1 MNRKFNDQFQ
11 SNCYLNFFY
20 KANLWE
26 RKQRQSKAI
35 LELTLLPFHLFVFT
49 CPIVLA
55 TLNHIDPVLAQ
66 NASGATQKGYN
77 LLKKGWVDDA
87 IKEFKKALQANPQSL
102 QAKLGLAIAYNRTG
116 DIDKAFQTYQEVL
129 QIDPQN
135 QAALRIVGMMGTYKP
150 EWNKPGIDALN
161 ILLELSPGDVQSRYY
176 RALLFSYQGQFSKS
190 IADFEIVLANNPTPE
205 AIIGAAQTYSYS
217 GDYQKA
223 SELFNRYKA
232 TGKQITDYAAVAY
245 ALTLRKTG
253 NPQQA
258 ISILKSQLQRS
269 EELDEL
275 AILTRAEL
283 SQAYIANKQEAE
295 ALAVLQPLEGREDA
309 ILPLARALNE
319 IRKNTDNPGLADRVA
334 NLYRQALA
342 NKPNPSSNL
351 LREIANVFTGLPEG
365 EETALQIYRRLAV
378 QLPSDRSLVVRQLG
392 LEYKLGMISKA
403 YLNQRLVTNLQDFP
417 RETGELK
424 ELGLALA
431 DIDSPSPQL
440 LTAYQNMLQAGVNV
454 PFLNFRVAQMYLQLE
469 NTIQARQALAN
480 YTATNEG
487 ANDMAT
493 QLLAAEIE
501 RREGNL
507 EASAQRYFAILNEN
521 PQSDITD
528 GALRGLVGVRVQ
540 QKRFDEALVV
550 YDQLLKRNPNDI
562 TAQLGQT
569 SVAYQAKRI
578 SKPQAEAVLD
588 NWLATQKAT
597 NTPPELYSL
606 VTQLPTDPN
615 REALYNY
622 LVEVDPSSIRLQQ
635 RLLESI
641 ALRSPGEARL
651 RMKQLIANSPNDA
664 KSQQR
669 VALLAKAIG
678 DLEMASEAYE
688 NILKEEPDD
697 IDALAALGGI
707 RFEQRRFESAEQI
720 YSTVLEQ
727 NPQDTEA
734 RRALAGLNT
743 IFDRPIAAMKA
754 LEQLQIE
761 QIATGEQDPEIS
773 TQMQQIQE
781 DFLQRRGFQPPWESY
796 ERRGKR

>member
-1 MNRKFNDQFQ
+1 MNRKFNL
-11 SNCYLNFFY
+11 SLFY
-20 KANLWE
+20 KANLWQQK
-26 RKQRQSKAI
+26 RKRQSKTI
-35 LELTLLPFHLFVFT
+35 VGITLLPFHLFVFT

-55 TLNHIDPVLAQ
+55 TLNNIEPVQAQ
-66 NASGATQKGYN
+66 ASGATQKGYN

-87 IKEFKKALQANPQSL
+87 IKAFQQALRSNPQSL
-102 QAKLGLAIAYNRTG
+102 QAKLGLAIAYNRAG
-116 DIDKAFQTYQEVL
+116 QIEDAFQAYQEVL
-129 QIDPQN
+129 AQDPSN
-135 QAALRIVGMMGTYKP
+135 QAALKIVGMMGTYRP
-150 EWNKPGIDALN
+150 EWNKPGIKALN
-161 ILLELSPGDVQSRYY
+161 TLLELNPEDVQSRYY
-176 RALLFSYQGQFSKS
+176 RALLFSYQGRFSES
-190 IADFEIVLANNPTPE
+190 VADFEIVLANNPTPE

-232 TGKQITDYAAVAY
+232 SGKEITDYAAVAY

-258 ISILKSQLQRS
+258 IAILESQLQRS
-269 EELDEL
+269 ETIDQL
-275 AILTRAEL
+275 AILTRAQL
-283 SQAYIANKQEAE
+283 SQAYIANKQPAE
-295 ALAVLQPLEGREDA
+295 ALAVLDPLEGREDA

-319 IRKNTDNPGLADRVA
+319 IRKNTDNPSLAQRVA

-342 NKPNPSSNL
+342 NKPNPSPSL
-351 LREIANVFTGLPEG
+351 LREIANVFTGLPQG
-365 EETALQIYRRLAV
+365 EETALQIYRRLAST
-378 QLPSDRSLVVRQLG
+378 LPNDKSLMVRQLG
-392 LEYKLGMISKA
+392 LEYKLAMVSKTD
-403 YLNQRLVTNLQDFP
+403 LNQRLATTLQNLPTESAQLQ
-417 RETGELK
+417 ELA
-424 ELGLALA
+424 LALA
-431 DIDSPSPQL
+431 DIDAPSSQL
-440 LTAYQNMLQAGVNV
+440 LPAYQNILQTGVNV
-454 PFLNFRVAQMYLQLE
+454 PFLNFRVAQMYLELE
-469 NTIQARQALAN
+469 NTIQARQALAA
-480 YTATNEG
+480 YTATSAG
-487 ANDMAT
+487 SQDMAT

-507 EASAQRYFAILNEN
+507 EASAQRYFAVLNEN
-521 PQSDITD
+521 PQSDIID

-550 YDQLLKRNPNDI
+550 YEQVIKRNPEDI

-622 LVEVDPSSIRLQQ
+622 LVELDPSSIRLQQ
-635 RLLESI
+635 RLLETI
-641 ALRSPGEARL
+641 AQRNPAEARM
-651 RMKQLIANSPNDA
+651 RMKQLIANAPNNN
-664 KSQQR
+664 KIQQR

-678 DLEMASEAYE
+678 DLKTASEAYE

-707 RFEQRRFESAEQI
+707 RFEQRRFGSAEQI

-727 NPQDTEA
+727 NPQDTQA
-734 RRALAGLNT
+734 RRALAGLNA
-743 IFDRPIAAMKA
+743 IFDKPLAAMKA

-761 QIATGEQDPEIS
+761 QIASGEKDPEIS
-773 TQMQQIQE
+773 NQMQQIQE

-796 ERRGKR
+796 ERRGKN

>member
-1 MNRKFNDQFQ
+1 MMCKVAITVL
-11 SNCYLNFFY
+11 YFF
-20 KANLWE
+20 
-26 RKQRQSKAI
+26 
-35 LELTLLPFHLFVFT
+35 
-49 CPIVLA
+49 PI
-55 TLNHIDPVLAQ
+55 
-66 NASGATQKGYN
+66 KG
-77 LLKKGWVDDA
+77 
-87 IKEFKKALQANPQSL
+87 
-102 QAKLGLAIAYNRTG
+102 R
-116 DIDKAFQTYQEVL
+116 
-129 QIDPQN
+129 
-135 QAALRIVGMMGTYKP
+135 
-150 EWNKPGIDALN
+150 
-161 ILLELSPGDVQSRYY
+161 
-176 RALLFSYQGQFSKS
+176 FSESV
-190 IADFEIVLANNPTPE
+190 ADFEIVLANNPTPE

-223 SELFNRYKA
+223 KELFNRYKA
-232 TGKQITDYAAVAY
+232 SGKQITDYAAVAY

-253 NPQQA
+253 NPQEA
-258 ISILKSQLQRS
+258 IAILESQLQRS
-269 EELDEL
+269 ETLDQL
-275 AILTRAEL
+275 AILARAQL

-295 ALAVLQPLEGREDA
+295 ALAVLDPLEGREDA

-319 IRKNTDNPGLADRVA
+319 IRKNTDNPSLAQRVA

-342 NKPNPSSNL
+342 NKPNPSPSL
-351 LREIANVFTGLPEG
+351 LREIANVFTGLPQG
-365 EETALQIYRRLAV
+365 EETALQIYRRLAST
-378 QLPSDRSLVVRQLG
+378 LPNDKSLMVRQLG
-392 LEYKLGMISKA
+392 LEYKLGMVSKSD
-403 YLNQRLVTNLQDFP
+403 LKQRLATTLQNLP
-417 RETGELK
+417 TESVELQ
-424 ELGLALA
+424 ELALALA
-431 DIDSPSPQL
+431 DIDAPSPQL
-440 LTAYQNMLQAGVNV
+440 LPVYQNLLQTGVNV

-469 NTIQARQALAN
+469 NTIQARQALAA
-480 YTATNEG
+480 YTATSAG
-487 ANDMAT
+487 SQDMAT

-507 EASAQRYFAILNEN
+507 EASAQRYFAVLNEN
-521 PQSDITD
+521 PKSDIID

-550 YDQLLKRNPNDI
+550 YEQVIKRNPEDI

-635 RLLESI
+635 RLLETI
-641 ALRSPGEARL
+641 AQRNPAEARL
-651 RMKQLIANSPNDA
+651 RMKQLMKNAPNNGN
-664 KSQQR
+664 SQQR

-678 DLEMASEAYE
+678 DLKMASEAYE

-707 RFEQRRFESAEQI
+707 RFEQRRFSSAEQI

-734 RRALAGLNT
+734 RRALAGLNA
-743 IFDRPIAAMKA
+743 IFDRPLAAMKA

-761 QIATGEQDPEIS
+761 QIASGEKDPDIAN
-773 TQMQQIQE
+773 QMQQIQE

-796 ERRGKR
+796 ERRGKN

>member
-1 MNRKFNDQFQ
+1 MNHK
-11 SNCYLNFFY
+11 LNLNLFY
-20 KANLWE
+20 KANLWQQK
-26 RKQRQSKAI
+26 RKIQSKTI
-35 LELTLLPFHLFVFT
+35 VGITLLPFHLFVFT

-55 TLNHIDPVLAQ
+55 TLNNIEPVQAQ
-66 NASGATQKGYN
+66 SSGATQKGYN

-87 IKEFKKALQANPQSL
+87 IKAFQQALRSNPQSL
-102 QAKLGLAIAYNRTG
+102 QAKLGLAIAYNRAG
-116 DIDKAFQTYQEVL
+116 QIEDAFQAYQEVL
-129 QIDPQN
+129 TQDPSN
-135 QAALRIVGMMGTYKP
+135 QAALKIVGMMGTYRP
-150 EWNKPGIDALN
+150 EWNKPGIKALN
-161 ILLELSPGDVQSRYY
+161 TLLELNPDDVQSRYY
-176 RALLFSYQGQFSKS
+176 RALLFSYQGRFSES
-190 IADFEIVLANNPTPE
+190 VADFEIVLANNPTPE

-223 SELFNRYKA
+223 KELFNRYKA
-232 TGKQITDYAAVAY
+232 SGKEITDYAAVAY

-258 ISILKSQLQRS
+258 IAILESQLERS
-269 EELDEL
+269 ETLDQL
-275 AILTRAEL
+275 AILARAQL
-283 SQAYIANKQEAE
+283 SQAYITNKQEAE
-295 ALAVLQPLEGREDA
+295 ALAVLDPLEGVEEA

-319 IRKNTDNPGLADRVA
+319 IRKNTDNASLAQRVA

-342 NKPNPSSNL
+342 NNPNPSTSL
-351 LREIANVFTGLPEG
+351 LREIANVFTGLPQG
-365 EETALQIYRRLAV
+365 EETALQIYRRLAST
-378 QLPSDRSLVVRQLG
+378 LPNDKSLMVRQLG
-392 LEYKLGMISKA
+392 LEYKLGMVSKSD
-403 YLNQRLVTNLQDFP
+403 LNQRLATTLQNLPTQSVQLQ
-417 RETGELK
+417 ELA
-424 ELGLALA
+424 LALA
-431 DIDSPSPQL
+431 DIDAPSPQL
-440 LTAYQNMLQAGVNV
+440 LSVYQNILQTGVNV
-454 PFLNFRVAQMYLQLE
+454 PFLNFRVAQIYLELE
-469 NTIQARQALAN
+469 NTIQARQSLAA
-480 YTATNEG
+480 YTATSVG
-487 ANDMAT
+487 SQDMAT

-521 PQSDITD
+521 PKEEITD

-550 YDQLLKRNPNDI
+550 YEQVIKRNPQDI
-562 TAQLGQT
+562 TARLGLT

-578 SKPQAEAVLD
+578 SKPEAEAVLD

-622 LVEVDPSSIRLQQ
+622 LVEVDPNSIRLQQ
-635 RLLESI
+635 HLLETI
-641 ALRSPGEARL
+641 AQRNPAEARL
-651 RMKQLIANSPNDA
+651 RMKQLIANAPNNA
-664 KSQQR
+664 NSQQR
-669 VALLAKAIG
+669 VALLAKAVG
-678 DLEMASEAYE
+678 DLKMAGEAYE

-734 RRALAGLNT
+734 RRALAGLNA
-743 IFDRPIAAMKA
+743 IFDKPIAAMKA

-761 QIATGEQDPEIS
+761 QIASGEKDPEIS
-773 TQMQQIQE
+773 NQMQQIQE

-796 ERRGKR
+796 ERRGKN

>member
-1 MNRKFNDQFQ
+1 MNRKFNL
-11 SNCYLNFFY
+11 SLFY
-20 KANLWE
+20 KANLWQQK
-26 RKQRQSKAI
+26 RKKQSKTI
-35 LELTLLPFHLFVFT
+35 VGITLLPFHLFVFT

-55 TLNHIDPVLAQ
+55 TLNNIEPVQAQ
-66 NASGATQKGYN
+66 SSGATQKGYN

-87 IKEFKKALQANPQSL
+87 IKAFQQALRSNPQSL
-102 QAKLGLAIAYNRTG
+102 QAKLGLAIAYNRAG
-116 DIDKAFQTYQEVL
+116 QIEDAFQAYQEVL
-129 QIDPQN
+129 AQDPSN
-135 QAALRIVGMMGTYKP
+135 QAALKIVGMMGTYRP
-150 EWNKPGIDALN
+150 EWNKPGIKALN
-161 ILLELSPGDVQSRYY
+161 TLLSLNPDDVQSRYY
-176 RALLFSYQGQFSKS
+176 RALLFSYQGRFSES
-190 IADFEIVLANNPTPE
+190 VADFEIVLANNPTPE

-223 SELFNRYKA
+223 KELFNRYKA
-232 TGKQITDYAAVAY
+232 SGKEITDYAAVAY

-258 ISILKSQLQRS
+258 IAILESQLQRS
-269 EELDEL
+269 ETLDQL
-275 AILTRAEL
+275 AILTRAQL
-283 SQAYIANKQEAE
+283 SQAYIANKQPAE
-295 ALAVLQPLEGREDA
+295 ALAVLDPLEGREDA

-319 IRKNTDNPGLADRVA
+319 IRKNTDNPSLAQRVA

-342 NKPNPSSNL
+342 NKPNPSPSL
-351 LREIANVFTGLPEG
+351 LREIANVFTGLPQG
-365 EETALQIYRRLAV
+365 EETALQIYRRLAST
-378 QLPSDRSLVVRQLG
+378 LPNDKSLMVRQLG
-392 LEYKLGMISKA
+392 LEYKLGMVSKTD
-403 YLNQRLVTNLQDFP
+403 LNQRLATTLQNLPTESAQLQ
-417 RETGELK
+417 ELA
-424 ELGLALA
+424 LALA
-431 DIDSPSPQL
+431 DIDAPSSQL
-440 LTAYQNMLQAGVNV
+440 LPAYQNILQTGVNV
-454 PFLNFRVAQMYLQLE
+454 PFLNFRVAQMYLELE
-469 NTIQARQALAN
+469 NTIQARQALAA
-480 YTATNEG
+480 YTATSAG
-487 ANDMAT
+487 SQDMAT

-507 EASAQRYFAILNEN
+507 EASAQRYFAVLNEN
-521 PQSDITD
+521 PQSDIID

-550 YDQLLKRNPNDI
+550 YEQVIKRNPEDI

-615 REALYNY
+615 RESLYNY
-622 LVEVDPSSIRLQQ
+622 LVEIDPSSIRLQQ

-641 ALRSPGEARL
+641 AQRNPAEARL
-651 RMKQLIANSPNDA
+651 RMKQLIANAPNNGN
-664 KSQQR
+664 SQQR
-669 VALLAKAIG
+669 VALLAKAVG
-678 DLEMASEAYE
+678 DLKMASEAYE

-707 RFEQRRFESAEQI
+707 RFEQRRFGSAEQI

-734 RRALAGLNT
+734 RRALAGLNA
-743 IFDRPIAAMKA
+743 IFDKPLAAMKA

-761 QIATGEQDPEIS
+761 QIASGEKDPEIS
-773 TQMQQIQE
+773 NQMQQIQE

-796 ERRGKR
+796 ERRGKN

>member
-1 MNRKFNDQFQ
+1 MNRKFN
-11 SNCYLNFFY
+11 LWLFY
-20 KANLWE
+20 KANLWQQK
-26 RKQRQSKAI
+26 RKTQSKTI
-35 LELTLLPFHLFVFT
+35 VGITLLPFHLFVFT

-55 TLNHIDPVLAQ
+55 TLNNIEPVQAQ
-66 NASGATQKGYN
+66 ASGATQKGYN

-87 IKEFKKALQANPQSL
+87 IKAFQQALRSNPQSL
-102 QAKLGLAIAYNRTG
+102 QAKLGLAIAYNRAG
-116 DIDKAFQTYQEVL
+116 QIEDAFQAYQEVL
-129 QIDPQN
+129 AQDPSN
-135 QAALRIVGMMGTYKP
+135 QAALKIVGMMGTYRP
-150 EWNKPGIDALN
+150 EWNKPGIKALN
-161 ILLELSPGDVQSRYY
+161 TLLELNPEDVQSRYY
-176 RALLFSYQGQFSKS
+176 RALLFSYQGRFSES
-190 IADFEIVLANNPTPE
+190 VADFEIVLANNPTPE

-232 TGKQITDYAAVAY
+232 SGKEITDYAAVAY

-258 ISILKSQLQRS
+258 IAILENQLQRS
-269 EELDEL
+269 ETIDQL
-275 AILTRAEL
+275 AILTRAQL
-283 SQAYIANKQEAE
+283 SQAYITNKQPAE
-295 ALAVLQPLEGREDA
+295 ALAVLDPLEGREDA

-319 IRKNTDNPGLADRVA
+319 IRKNTDNPSLAQRVA
-334 NLYRQALA
+334 SLYRQALA
-342 NKPNPSSNL
+342 NKPNPSPSL
-351 LREIANVFTGLPEG
+351 LREIANVFTGLPQG
-365 EETALQIYRRLAV
+365 EETALQIYRRLAST
-378 QLPSDRSLVVRQLG
+378 LPNDKSLMVRQLG
-392 LEYKLGMISKA
+392 LEYKLGMVSKTD
-403 YLNQRLVTNLQDFP
+403 LNQRLATTLQNLPTESAQLQ
-417 RETGELK
+417 ELA
-424 ELGLALA
+424 LALA
-431 DIDSPSPQL
+431 DIDAPSSQL
-440 LTAYQNMLQAGVNV
+440 LPAYQNILQTGVNV
-454 PFLNFRVAQMYLQLE
+454 PFLNFRVAQMYLELE
-469 NTIQARQALAN
+469 NTIQARQALAA
-480 YTATNEG
+480 YTATSAG
-487 ANDMAT
+487 SQDMAT

-507 EASAQRYFAILNEN
+507 EASAQRYFAVLNEN
-521 PQSDITD
+521 PQSDIID

-550 YDQLLKRNPNDI
+550 YEQVIKRNPEDI

-622 LVEVDPSSIRLQQ
+622 LVELDPSSIRLQQ

-641 ALRSPGEARL
+641 AQRNPAEARM
-651 RMKQLIANSPNDA
+651 RMKQLIANAPNNN
-664 KSQQR
+664 KVQQR

-678 DLEMASEAYE
+678 DLKTASEAYE

-707 RFEQRRFESAEQI
+707 RFEQRRFNSAEEI

-727 NPQDTEA
+727 NPQDTQA
-734 RRALAGLNT
+734 RRALAGLNA
-743 IFDRPIAAMKA
+743 IFDKPLAAMKA

-761 QIATGEQDPEIS
+761 QIASGEKDPGIS
-773 TQMQQIQE
+773 NQMQQIQE

-796 ERRGKR
+796 ERRGKN

>member
-1 MNRKFNDQFQ
+1 MNHKFN
-11 SNCYLNFFY
+11 LNLFY
-20 KANLWE
+20 KANLWQQK
-26 RKQRQSKAI
+26 RKRQSKTI
-35 LELTLLPFHLFVFT
+35 VGITLLPFHLFVFT

-55 TLNHIDPVLAQ
+55 TLNNIKPVQAQ
-66 NASGATQKGYN
+66 SSGATKKGYD

-87 IKEFKKALQANPQSL
+87 IKAFQQALRSNPQSL
-102 QAKLGLAIAYNRTG
+102 QAKLGLAIAYNRAG
-116 DIDKAFQTYQEVL
+116 QIEDAFQAYQQVL
-129 QIDPQN
+129 ALDPSN
-135 QAALRIVGMMGTYKP
+135 QAALKIVGMMGTYRP
-150 EWNKPGIDALN
+150 EWNKPGIKALN
-161 ILLELSPGDVQSRYY
+161 TLLELNPDDVQSRYY
-176 RALLFSYQGQFSKS
+176 RALLYSYQGQFSES
-190 IADFEIVLANNPTPE
+190 VADFEIVLANNPTPE

-223 SELFNRYKA
+223 KELFNRYKA
-232 TGKQITDYAAVAY
+232 SGKEITDYAAVAY

-253 NPQQA
+253 NPQEA
-258 ISILKSQLQRS
+258 IAILESQLQRS
-269 EELDEL
+269 ETLDQL
-275 AILTRAEL
+275 AILARAQL
-283 SQAYIANKQEAE
+283 SQAYITNKQSAE
-295 ALAVLQPLEGREDA
+295 ALAVLDPLEGREDA

-319 IRKNTDNPGLADRVA
+319 IRKNTDNPSLVQRVTD
-334 NLYRQALA
+334 LYRQALA
-342 NKPNPSSNL
+342 KNPNPSPSL
-351 LREIANVFTGLPEG
+351 LREIANVFTGLPQG
-365 EETALQIYRRLAV
+365 EETALQIYRRLAST
-378 QLPSDRSLVVRQLG
+378 LPNDKSLMVRQLG
-392 LEYKLGMISKA
+392 LEYKLAMVSKSD
-403 YLNQRLVTNLQDFP
+403 LKQRLATTLQNLPTDSV
-417 RETGELK
+417 ELQ
-424 ELGLALA
+424 ELALALA
-431 DIDSPSPQL
+431 DIDAPSPQL
-440 LTAYQNMLQAGVNV
+440 LPVYENILQMGVNA

-469 NTIQARQALAN
+469 NTIQARQALAA
-480 YTATNEG
+480 YTATSQG

-521 PQSDITD
+521 PQEEITD

-550 YDQLLKRNPNDI
+550 YEQVIKRNPQDI

-622 LVEVDPSSIRLQQ
+622 LVELDPSSIRLQQ
-635 RLLESI
+635 RLLETI
-641 ALRSPGEARL
+641 AQRNPPEARL
-651 RMKQLIANSPNDA
+651 RMKQLIANAPDNA
-664 KSQQR
+664 NSQQR

-678 DLEMASEAYE
+678 DFKTAGKAYE

-707 RFEQRRFESAEQI
+707 RFEQRRFGSAEQI

-727 NPQDTEA
+727 NPQDTQA
-734 RRALAGLNT
+734 RRALAGLNA
-743 IFDRPIAAMKA
+743 IFDKPLAAMKA

-761 QIATGEQDPEIS
+761 QIASGEKDPEI
-773 TQMQQIQE
+773 TVQMQQIQE

-796 ERRGKR
+796 ERRGKN

>member
-1 MNRKFNDQFQ
+1 MNHKSKFNL
-11 SNCYLNFFY
+11 YLNFFHH
-20 KANLWE
+20 ANLWQ
-26 RKQRQSKAI
+26 RKQKTRSKNI
-35 LELTLLPFHLFVFT
+35 LGITLLPFHLFVFT

-55 TLNHIDPVLAQ
+55 TLNNIDPVQA
-66 NASGATQKGYN
+66 NHSSGATQKGYK

-87 IKEFKKALQANPQSL
+87 ISAFQQALKRNPQSL
-102 QAKLGLAIAYNRTG
+102 QAKLGLAIAYNRAG
-116 DIDKAFQTYQEVL
+116 RIEEAFQAYQQVL
-129 QIDPQN
+129 AQDPKN
-135 QAALRIVGMMGTYKP
+135 QAALRIVGMMGTYRP
-150 EWNKPGIDALN
+150 EWNASGINALN
-161 ILLELSPGDVQSRYY
+161 ILLELNPDDLQGRYY
-176 RALLFSYQGQFSKS
+176 RALLYSYQGQFGES

-205 AIIGAAQTYSYS
+205 AIVGAAQTYSYS

-223 SELFNRYKA
+223 KELFSRYKA
-232 TGKQITDYAAVAY
+232 SGKEITDYAAVAY

-253 NPQQA
+253 NSQQA
-258 ISILKSQLQRS
+258 ISILQRQLQRS
-269 EELDEL
+269 ESLDQL
-275 AILTRAEL
+275 AILARAEL

-295 ALAVLQPLEGREDA
+295 ALAVLDPLEGREDA

-319 IRKNTDNPGLADRVA
+319 ILKNTGNPSLTERVA

-342 NKPNPSSNL
+342 NQPNPSPSL
-351 LREIANVFTGLPEG
+351 LREIANVFTGLPQG
-365 EETALQIYRRLAV
+365 EETALQIYRRLAST
-378 QLPSDRSLVVRQLG
+378 LPNDKSLIIRQLA
-392 LEYKLGMISKA
+392 LEYKLGMVSKRD
-403 YLNQRLVTNLQDFP
+403 LQQRLAATLQNFP
-417 RETGELK
+417 TGSVELQ
-424 ELGLALA
+424 ELALALA

-440 LTAYQNMLQAGVNV
+440 LPVYQNLLQTRVKV
-454 PFLNFRVAQMYLQLE
+454 PFLNFRIAQMYLQLE

-480 YTATNEG
+480 YTATSIG
-487 ANDMAT
+487 ARDMST

-507 EASAQRYFAILNEN
+507 EASAQRYFAIITEN
-521 PQSDITD
+521 PKSEIID

-540 QKRFDEALVV
+540 QKRFEEALVV
-550 YDQLLKRNPNDI
+550 YEQVIKRNPQDI

-578 SKPQAEAVLD
+578 SKPQAEAVLN

-635 RLLESI
+635 HLLEVI
-641 ALRSPGEARL
+641 ALRNPSEARL
-651 RMKQLIANSPNDA
+651 RMKQLIANVPNNA
-664 KSQQR
+664 QSEQR
-669 VALLAKAIG
+669 VAMLAKAIG
-678 DLEMASEAYE
+678 DLDMAGKAYE
-688 NILKEEPDD
+688 NILKVQPDD
-697 IDALAALGGI
+697 VDALAALGGI

-734 RRALAGLNT
+734 RRALAGLNA
-743 IFDRPIAAMKA
+743 IFDRPLAAMRA

-761 QIATGEQDPEIS
+761 QIASGEQDPEIS

-796 ERRGKR
+796 ERRGNW

>member
-1 MNRKFNDQFQ
+1 MLFR
-11 SNCYLNFFY
+11 SN
-20 KANLWE
+20 
-26 RKQRQSKAI
+26 S
-35 LELTLLPFHLFVFT
+35 
-49 CPIVLA
+49 
-55 TLNHIDPVLAQ
+55 
-66 NASGATQKGYN
+66 
-77 LLKKGWVDDA
+77 
-87 IKEFKKALQANPQSL
+87 NPQSL
-102 QAKLGLAIAYNRTG
+102 QARLGLAIAYNRAG
-116 DIDKAFQTYQEVL
+116 RIEDAFQAYQEVL
-129 QIDPQN
+129 AQDPSN
-135 QAALRIVGMMGTYKP
+135 QAALRIVGMMGTYRP
-150 EWNKPGIDALN
+150 EWNKRGIKALN
-161 ILLELSPGDVQSRYY
+161 TLLELNPDDVQSRYY
-176 RALLFSYQGQFSKS
+176 RALLFSYQGRFSES
-190 IADFEIVLANNPTPE
+190 VADFKIVLANNPTPE

-217 GDYQKA
+217 GDFQKA
-223 SELFNRYKA
+223 KQLFNRYKA
-232 TGKQITDYAAVAY
+232 SGKQITDYAAVAY

-253 NPQQA
+253 NPQEA
-258 ISILKSQLQRS
+258 IAILQRQLQRS
-269 EELDEL
+269 ETIDQL

-295 ALAVLQPLEGREDA
+295 ALAVLDPLRNREDA

-342 NKPNPSSNL
+342 NQPNPSTNL

-365 EETALQIYRRLAV
+365 EETALQMYRRLAV
-378 QLPSDRSLVVRQLG
+378 LLPSDRSLVVRQHG
-392 LEYKLGMISKA
+392 LEYKLGMITKA
-403 YLNQRLVTNLQDFP
+403 YLNQRLLTNLQSFP
-417 RETGELK
+417 ADRGELK

-440 LTAYQNMLQAGVNV
+440 LTAYQNMLQSGVNV
-454 PFLNFRVAQMYLQLE
+454 PFLHFRVAQMYLQLE

-480 YTATNEG
+480 YTATVEG
-487 ANDMAT
+487 ADDMAT

-507 EASAQRYFAILNEN
+507 EASAQRYFAVLNEN
-521 PQSDITD
+521 PQSDIID

-550 YDQLLKRNPNDI
+550 YEQVIKRNPQDI

-569 SVAYQAKRI
+569 SVAFQAKRI

-622 LVEVDPSSIRLQQ
+622 LVEVDPSSIKLQQ

-651 RMKQLIANSPNDA
+651 RMKQLVADAPNDA
-664 KSQQR
+664 KSKQR

-678 DLEMASEAYE
+678 DLDMAGEAYE

-707 RFEQRRFESAEQI
+707 RFEQRRFGSAEQI
-720 YSTVLEQ
+720 YSAVLQQ

-743 IFDRPIAAMKA
+743 IFDKPIAAMKD
-754 LEQLQIE
+754 LDQLQIE
-761 QIATGEQDPEIS
+761 NVANGEQEQEID
-773 TQMQQIQE
+773 TQLQHIHE
-781 DFLQRRGFQPPWESY
+781 DFLHNRGFQTP
-796 ERRGKR
+796 

>member
-1 MNRKFNDQFQ
+1 MNHK
-11 SNCYLNFFY
+11 LNLNLFY
-20 KANLWE
+20 KANLWQQK
-26 RKQRQSKAI
+26 RKIQSKTI
-35 LELTLLPFHLFVFT
+35 VGITLLPFHLFVFT

-55 TLNHIDPVLAQ
+55 TLNNIEPVQAQ
-66 NASGATQKGYN
+66 SSGATQKGYN

-87 IKEFKKALQANPQSL
+87 IKAFQQALRSNPQSL
-102 QAKLGLAIAYNRTG
+102 QAKLGLAIAYNRAG
-116 DIDKAFQTYQEVL
+116 QIEDAFQAYQEVL
-129 QIDPQN
+129 TQDPSN
-135 QAALRIVGMMGTYKP
+135 QAALKIVGMMGTYRP
-150 EWNKPGIDALN
+150 EWNKPGIKALN
-161 ILLELSPGDVQSRYY
+161 TLLELNPDDVQSRYY
-176 RALLFSYQGQFSKS
+176 RALLFSYQGRFSES
-190 IADFEIVLANNPTPE
+190 VADFEIVLANNPTPE

-223 SELFNRYKA
+223 KELFNRYKA
-232 TGKQITDYAAVAY
+232 SGKEITDYAAVAY

-258 ISILKSQLQRS
+258 IAILESQLQRS
-269 EELDEL
+269 ETLDQL
-275 AILTRAEL
+275 AILARAQL
-283 SQAYIANKQEAE
+283 SQAYITNKQEAE
-295 ALAVLQPLEGREDA
+295 ALAVLDPLEGVEEA

-319 IRKNTDNPGLADRVA
+319 IRKNTDNASLAQRVA

-342 NKPNPSSNL
+342 NNPNPSTSL
-351 LREIANVFTGLPEG
+351 LREIANVFTGLPQG
-365 EETALQIYRRLAV
+365 EETALQIYRRLAST
-378 QLPSDRSLVVRQLG
+378 LPNDKSLMVRQLG
-392 LEYKLGMISKA
+392 LEYKLGMVSKSD
-403 YLNQRLVTNLQDFP
+403 LNQRLATTLQNLPTQSVQLQ
-417 RETGELK
+417 ELA
-424 ELGLALA
+424 LALA
-431 DIDSPSPQL
+431 DIDAPSPQL
-440 LTAYQNMLQAGVNV
+440 LSVYQNILQTGVNV
-454 PFLNFRVAQMYLQLE
+454 PFLNFRVAQIYLELE
-469 NTIQARQALAN
+469 NTIQARQSLAA
-480 YTATNEG
+480 YTATSVG
-487 ANDMAT
+487 SQDMAT

-521 PQSDITD
+521 PKEEITD

-550 YDQLLKRNPNDI
+550 YEQVIKRNPQDI
-562 TAQLGQT
+562 TARLGLT

-578 SKPQAEAVLD
+578 SKPEAEAVLD

-622 LVEVDPSSIRLQQ
+622 LVEVDPNSIRLQQ
-635 RLLESI
+635 HLLETI
-641 ALRSPGEARL
+641 AQRNPAEARL
-651 RMKQLIANSPNDA
+651 RMKQLIANAPNNA
-664 KSQQR
+664 NSQQR
-669 VALLAKAIG
+669 VALLAKAVG
-678 DLEMASEAYE
+678 DLKMAGEAYE

-734 RRALAGLNT
+734 RRALAGLNA
-743 IFDRPIAAMKA
+743 IFDKPIAAMKA

-761 QIATGEQDPEIS
+761 QIASGEKDPEIS
-773 TQMQQIQE
+773 NQMQQIQE

-796 ERRGKR
+796 ERRGKN

>member
-1 MNRKFNDQFQ
+1 MNHK
-11 SNCYLNFFY
+11 LNLNLFY
-20 KANLWE
+20 KANLWQQK
-26 RKQRQSKAI
+26 RKIQSKTI
-35 LELTLLPFHLFVFT
+35 VGITLLPFHLFVFT

-55 TLNHIDPVLAQ
+55 TLNNIEPVQAQ
-66 NASGATQKGYN
+66 SSGATQKGYN

-87 IKEFKKALQANPQSL
+87 IKAFQQALRSNPQSL
-102 QAKLGLAIAYNRTG
+102 QAKLGLAIAYNRAG
-116 DIDKAFQTYQEVL
+116 QIEDAFQAYQEVL
-129 QIDPQN
+129 TQDPSN
-135 QAALRIVGMMGTYKP
+135 QAALKIVGMMGTYRP
-150 EWNKPGIDALN
+150 EWNKPGIKALN
-161 ILLELSPGDVQSRYY
+161 TLLELNPDDVQSRYY
-176 RALLFSYQGQFSKS
+176 RALLFSYQGRFSES
-190 IADFEIVLANNPTPE
+190 VADFEIVLANNPTPE

-223 SELFNRYKA
+223 KELFNRYKA
-232 TGKQITDYAAVAY
+232 SGKEITDYAAVAY

-258 ISILKSQLQRS
+258 IAILESQLERS
-269 EELDEL
+269 ETLDQL
-275 AILTRAEL
+275 AILARAQL
-283 SQAYIANKQEAE
+283 SQAYITNKQEAE
-295 ALAVLQPLEGREDA
+295 ALAVLDPLEGVEEA

-319 IRKNTDNPGLADRVA
+319 IRKNTDNASLAQRVA

-342 NKPNPSSNL
+342 NNPNPSTSL
-351 LREIANVFTGLPEG
+351 LREIANVFTGLPQG
-365 EETALQIYRRLAV
+365 EETALQIYRRLAST
-378 QLPSDRSLVVRQLG
+378 LPNDKSLMVRQLG
-392 LEYKLGMISKA
+392 LEYKLGMVSKSD
-403 YLNQRLVTNLQDFP
+403 LNQRLATTLQNLPTQSVQLQ
-417 RETGELK
+417 ELA
-424 ELGLALA
+424 LALA
-431 DIDSPSPQL
+431 DIDAPSPQL
-440 LTAYQNMLQAGVNV
+440 LSVYQNILQTGVNV
-454 PFLNFRVAQMYLQLE
+454 PFLNFRVAQIYLELE
-469 NTIQARQALAN
+469 NTIQARQSLAA
-480 YTATNEG
+480 YTATSVG
-487 ANDMAT
+487 SQDMAT

-521 PQSDITD
+521 PKEEITD

-550 YDQLLKRNPNDI
+550 YEQVIKRNPQDI
-562 TAQLGQT
+562 TARLGFT

-578 SKPQAEAVLD
+578 SKPEAEAVLD

-622 LVEVDPSSIRLQQ
+622 LVEVDPNSIRLQQ
-635 RLLESI
+635 HLLETI
-641 ALRSPGEARL
+641 AQRNPAEARL
-651 RMKQLIANSPNDA
+651 RMKQLIANAPNNA
-664 KSQQR
+664 NSQQR
-669 VALLAKAIG
+669 VALLAKAVG
-678 DLEMASEAYE
+678 DLKMAGEAYE

-734 RRALAGLNT
+734 RRALAGLNA
-743 IFDRPIAAMKA
+743 IFDKPIAAMKA

-761 QIATGEQDPEIS
+761 QIASGEKDPEIS
-773 TQMQQIQE
+773 NQMQQIQE

-796 ERRGKR
+796 ERRGKN

>member
-1 MNRKFNDQFQ
+1 MNHKFN
-11 SNCYLNFFY
+11 LY
-20 KANLWE
+20 KANLWR
-26 RKQRQSKAI
+26 RKPKTQSQTILAI
-35 LELTLLPFHLFVFT
+35 TLLPFHLFVFT
-49 CPIVLA
+49 CPIAVF
-55 TLNHIDPVLAQ
+55 TLNNIAPVKAQ
-66 NASGATQKGYN
+66 SSGATQRGYN

-87 IKEFKKALQANPQSL
+87 ISAFQQALKSNPQSL
-102 QAKLGLAIAYNRTG
+102 QAKLGLAIAYNRAG
-116 DIDKAFQTYQEVL
+116 RIEDAFQTYQQVL
-129 QIDPQN
+129 VQDPTN
-135 QAALRIVGMMGTYKP
+135 QAALKIVGMMGTYRP
-150 EWNKPGIDALN
+150 EWNKPGIKALN
-161 ILLELSPGDVQSRYY
+161 TLLELNPDDLQSRYY
-176 RALLFSYQGQFSKS
+176 RALLYSYQGQFGEA
-190 IADFEIVLANNPTPE
+190 IADFEIVLANNPTEE

-223 SELFNRYKA
+223 KELFNRYQA
-232 TGKQITDYAAVAY
+232 TGKPITDYAAVAY

-253 NPQQA
+253 NPQKA
-258 ISILKSQLQRS
+258 IGILQTQLQRS
-269 EELDEL
+269 ETLDQL
-275 AILTRAEL
+275 AILARAEL

-295 ALAVLQPLEGREDA
+295 ALAVLDPLQDREEA

-319 IRKNTDNPGLADRVA
+319 IRKNTDNPNLTQQVT

-342 NKPNPSSNL
+342 NNPNPSPSL
-351 LREIANVFTGLPEG
+351 LREIANVFTGLPQG
-365 EETALQIYRRLAV
+365 EETALQIYRRLASM
-378 QLPSDRSLVVRQLG
+378 LPNDKSLVVRQLG
-392 LEYKLGMISKA
+392 LEYKLGMVSKSD
-403 YLNQRLVTNLQDFP
+403 LNQRLATTLQNLPTSEVQ
-417 RETGELK
+417 LQ
-424 ELGLALA
+424 LALALA
-431 DIDSPSPQL
+431 DIDAPSPQL
-440 LTAYQNMLQAGVNV
+440 LPVYQNLLQTGVNA

-469 NTIQARQALAN
+469 NTIQARQALAA
-480 YTATNEG
+480 YTATSAG
-487 ANDMAT
+487 SQDMAS

-521 PQSDITD
+521 PKEEITD

-550 YDQLLKRNPNDI
+550 YEQVIKRNPQDI
-562 TAQLGQT
+562 TAQLGLT

-578 SKPQAEAVLD
+578 SKPEAEAVLD

-622 LVEVDPSSIRLQQ
+622 LIELDPSSIRLQQ
-635 RLLESI
+635 RLLETI
-641 ALRSPGEARL
+641 AQRNPAEARL
-651 RMKQLIANSPNDA
+651 RMKQLIANAPDNA

-678 DLEMASEAYE
+678 DFDMAGKAYE

-697 IDALAALGGI
+697 VDALAALGGI
-707 RFEQRRFESAEQI
+707 RFEQRRFGLAEQI
-720 YSTVLEQ
+720 YSAVLEQ

-734 RRALAGLNT
+734 RRALAGLNA
-743 IFDRPIAAMKA
+743 IFDKPLAAMKA

-761 QIATGEQDPEIS
+761 QIASGEKDPEIS
-773 TQMQQIQE
+773 SQMQQIQE

-796 ERRGKR
+796 ERRGKN